1 MRPVVFSYRWR
12 RNPERLARV
21 CACAGH
27 VNNARE
33 EERILRHLE
42 HSPEENTID
51 LCLVMG
57 GFMDGILGRAYAI
70 AEELPDILGTGYD
83 IYYREHDETAS
94 ARRIVCI
101 YGSCLRRIILI
112 GHSWGASS
120 LVRDVL
126 PFCPNVCVNALIT
139 LDPVGIRRPEP
150 LDFVRHW
157 LNVYIPYE
165 KAAWSRE
172 NNIARI
178 GRPWEY
184 VPYAEDNKIPSSL
197 RHSDAKGMFEEF
209 GAPLARRIALEQIFC
224 EPESL

>member
-12 RNPERLARV
+12 RNPERLAWA
-21 CACAGH
+21 CSCAGRA
-27 VNNARE
+27 NSARE
-33 EERILRHLE
+33 EERILRYLE
-42 HSPEENTID
+42 HSPADNTAD
-51 LCLVMG
+51 LFLVMG

-70 AEELPDILGTGYD
+70 AEELPGILGTGFD

-94 ARRIVCI
+94 ARRIVRI

-120 LVRDVL
+120 LVRDVI
-126 PFCPNVCVNALIT
+126 PFCAGVCVNALIT
-139 LDPVGIRRPEP
+139 LDPVGIRCPEP
-150 LDFVRHW
+150 LNSVMHW
-157 LNVYIPYE
+157 LNVYIPYD

-184 VPYAEDNKIPSSL
+184 VPYADDNKIPSSL

-209 GAPLARRIALEQIFC
+209 GASFVRTALEQAFG
-224 EPESL
+224 ETERM